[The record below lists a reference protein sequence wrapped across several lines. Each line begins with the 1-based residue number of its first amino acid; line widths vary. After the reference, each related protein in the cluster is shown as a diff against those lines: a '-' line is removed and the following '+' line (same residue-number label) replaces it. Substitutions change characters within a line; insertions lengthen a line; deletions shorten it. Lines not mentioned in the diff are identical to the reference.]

1 MTTTQTQDTPPTR
14 QPRRGPPRW
23 AWVLITTVVV
33 LALVV
38 AAVLVY
44 ADRGRTTLSPQAQP
58 APLAPA
64 PGNGPGGTLADGC
77 LGGRTDLDQAMLT
90 AQKQAPLT
98 AAGAA
103 AYAATLIRWSID
115 LPAPANQKATAQQI
129 LSTDATPAAL
139 HSLSSSADP
148 QGWTRTVSSAAGS
161 FYIES
166 FDGTS
171 AAVSLRVGGTG
182 TKDGVAVEPGIL
194 GGTMELEAVGG
205 LWRYRDKTYGRNL
218 DDMDR
223 LGTPYAGGC

>member
-1 MTTTQTQDTPPTR
+1 MTTTTQTQDPPPTR

-23 AWVLITTVVV
+23 AWVLIATVVV

-38 AAVLVY
+38 VAVLVY
-44 ADRGRTTLSPQAQP
+44 ADRGRATLAPQAQP
-58 APLAPA
+58 APMA

-103 AYAATLIRWSID
+103 AYAATLMRWSIET
-115 LPAPANQKATAQQI
+115 PAPAHQKATAQQI

-139 HSLSSSADP
+139 HSLSSSVDP
-148 QGWTRTVSSAAGS
+148 QGWTSTVSSAAGS

-166 FDGTS
+166 FDGHA
-171 AAVSLRVGGTG
+171 AAVSVRVGLTG
-182 TKDGVAVEPGIL
+182 TQNGVAAEPANL
-194 GGTMELEAVGG
+194 GGTMYLESVGG
-205 LWRYRDKTYGRNL
+205 LWRYRDHAYGRSL
-218 DDMDR
+218 EDMDR